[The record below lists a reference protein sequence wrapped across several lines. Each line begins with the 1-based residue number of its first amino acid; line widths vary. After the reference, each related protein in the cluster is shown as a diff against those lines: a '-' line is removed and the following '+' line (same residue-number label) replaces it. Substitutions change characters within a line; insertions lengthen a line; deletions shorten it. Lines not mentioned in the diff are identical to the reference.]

1 MAVSARLM
9 RRILVD
15 WARSRHYL
23 KRRGEAQTVSL
34 EEAPVVSA
42 ERGGELVAL
51 RRAVTRNILGQQ
63 GRTAHVPNT
72 YLQLE
77 IWWILGILVNRK
89 TNKLLVFKVLRQN
102 DSHSPPPN
110 TLPMSCPVLVTK
122 NSSVYFVCI
131 VFPQIPTG
139 GTANYLFL
147 EGMLG
152 VVDPDREPVVVANAL
167 SCRRIFGPMEIY
179 TCDDAFQHL

>member
-51 RRAVTRNILGQQ
+51 
-63 GRTAHVPNT
+63 P
-72 YLQLE
+72 
-77 IWWILGILVNRK
+77 K
-89 TNKLLVFKVLRQN
+89 C
-102 DSHSPPPN
+102 PPGGHEEYP
-110 TLPMSCPVLVTK
+110 
-122 NSSVYFVCI
+122 
-131 VFPQIPTG
+131 
-139 GTANYLFL
+139 GTA
-147 EGMLG
+147 GQ
-152 VVDPDREPVVVANAL
+152 DSSR
-167 SCRRIFGPMEIY
+167 
-179 TCDDAFQHL
+179 T